1 MPAVERLLPR
11 LKRSSCCRE
20 LRSAA
25 ARPPP
30 VRLCAGG
37 SLWAALTEDSVAFY
51 GILFLIK

>member
-1 MPAVERLLPR
+1 MPALERLLPR